1 MKGIIK
7 MNDNCIFCKI
17 IDGKIPSS
25 TVYEDEY
32 FKAIMDISPAN
43 KGHVVLLAKKHFEN
57 IYELDQETAIHG
69 LPVIQKVAKA
79 MREVVGCEG
88 INILQNNGT
97 VAGQT
102 VFHYHVH
109 LIPRREKDEVTID
122 WVHQSYG
129 DGEAALLASEI
140 GTMIQG

>member
-1 MKGIIK
+1 

-17 IDGKIPSS
+17 IDGIIPST

-43 KGHVVLLAKKHFEN
+43 KGHVVILAKKHYEN
-57 IYELDQETAIHG
+57 IFELDQETASHG
-69 LPVIQKVAKA
+69 LPVIQKVAQAVKEA
-79 MREVVGCEG
+79 VGCEG
-88 INILQNNGT
+88 INILQNNGF

-109 LIPRREKDEVTID
+109 VVPRKEQDQVTLS
-122 WVHQSYG
+122 WEYQSYS
-129 DGEAALLASEI
+129 DGEAAQLGKEIASNI
-140 GTMIQG
+140 RA